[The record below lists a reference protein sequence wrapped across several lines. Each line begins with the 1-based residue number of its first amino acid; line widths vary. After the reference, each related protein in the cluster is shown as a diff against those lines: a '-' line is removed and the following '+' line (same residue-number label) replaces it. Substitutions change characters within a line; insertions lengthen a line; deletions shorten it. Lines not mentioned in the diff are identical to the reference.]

1 MTPLLKPSAS
11 TKTSTGSV
19 ALIPGTSSDPFRRLF
34 DLWLQQMCL
43 LLVDFKELEPL
54 QVWNG
59 EGVDTCNRGMTTC
72 RCGAWRVWT
81 YNRGVTTCCMCEV

>member
-43 LLVDFKELEPL
+43 LLVDFKEMEPL

-59 EGVDTCNRGMTTC
+59 EGVDLQTRGDHLQV
-72 RCGAWRVWT
+72 WRGE
-81 YNRGVTTCCMCEV
+81 GVDLQPGGDHLLHV